1 MSTNDA
7 PAITVHTYP
16 DGDRTVNITT
26 SDRRRVTAHLL
37 TGGAF
42 KLSATAGPRLNTVDL
57 RRLADAIDAVHAGIY
72 QPTPT
77 QPTGERV
84 S

>member
-1 MSTNDA
+1 MNAD

-16 DGDRTVNITT
+16 EGDQTVSIAA
-26 SDRRRVTAHLL
+26 SDRRRATAHLI
-37 TGGAF
+37 TGGTF
-42 KLSATAGPRLNTVDL
+42 VLSATAGPQLDTVDL
-57 RRLADAIDAVHAGIY
+57 RRLADTIDAVHAGTY

-77 QPTGERV
+77 LPTGDDQ